1 MKKGEGGSHEE
12 EGFAGLEVIKERGEV
27 KFGMTEEEAGF
38 LAIIEVVEHVTER
51 GLGGFGL

>member
-1 MKKGEGGSHEE
+1 VKKGEGGSHEE

-38 LAIIEVVEHVTER
+38 LSIIEVAEHVTE
-51 GLGGFGL
+51 